1 MTYEEKTLKEGLEN
15 APENQDNMQQT
26 SFLAFGNLIGCS
38 PFLAKLK
45 LGGFT
50 CQL

>member
-1 MTYEEKTLKEGLEN
+1 MYEEKTLNEGLEN
-15 APENQDNMQQT
+15 APENQDNMEQI
-26 SFLAFGNLIGCS
+26 SSLAFGTLIGCS
-38 PFLAKLK
+38 PFLAKSK